1 MKTLKKF
8 FSILSKKNKTESLI
22 LLVLILLG
30 VFFEMLSIGLLLPIL
45 TTLTNSENTQFM
57 NFNFIFE
64 IFNFQEK
71 YEKKEIIIFFTS
83 GLLIIYF
90 VKTIFLNFLSWYQSK
105 YINYLVAEI
114 KYKLFKKY
122 MYQDYTFH
130 LRRNSSKLIQ
140 NIINE
145 SELMVNVFFQ
155 SFVTFTSELLV
166 IFGISLI
173 LILIEPVGFIMSMT
187 IFGTISIIFMKFT
200 KKKVKK
206 YGDQRFKN
214 VTTSIK
220 TLQQGVD
227 GIKAVKLAG
236 NELEFLNYFNKSVNK
251 IADIA
256 TKMLILTTI
265 PRFYLEF
272 LAVLS
277 LTGLIFFLLIL
288 NYSFSSL
295 LVIVGLFSAA
305 AFKIL
310 PSVNK
315 ILNSFV
321 NMRYGLSSVEMI
333 HKDLNMSSPKEEKQ
347 STKNQKINLVS
358 DIELKNISYKYPD
371 NENKILNNVNLK
383 IKAYSMVGI
392 VGKSG
397 SGKTT
402 VIDLIIG
409 ILNTDSGE
417 ISVDGINIK
426 NNKRLWQNNIGYIP
440 QFIYL
445 LDDTIKKNIT
455 LGVDD
460 TKINNSKL
468 NEALEK
474 SQSMNFVE
482 NLSKKKETLVGE
494 FGVRLSGGQRQ
505 RLGIARALYSESD
518 LLVLDEATS
527 SLDEETERGIINSL
541 NSMKGKK
548 TIIISSHKKEILN
561 NCDVIYR
568 VENNQIIK
576 I

>member
-305 AFKIL
+305 AFKML

-371 NENKILNNVNLK
+371 NEKKILNNVNLK

-568 VENNQIIK
+568 VENNQINK